1 MKPKQRPSIDDREE
15 LPRLLS
21 TLSPCGGAG
30 LEAAPRCG
38 AAGMRMCHVQGS
50 SGVAARNVPA
60 CMVQHGMVGAMD
72 ASSPSVCEE
81 AQHGMCEDPCE
92 DPRGFGTNNSQTI
105 PQK

>member
-1 MKPKQRPSIDDREE
+1 MLIAV
-15 LPRLLS
+15 LLS
-21 TLSPCGGAG
+21 LTLVLTTLIVHFQALRWTSG
-30 LEAAPRCG
+30 LLPRCG

-105 PQK
+105 PKK